1 MRAQGAGGWG
11 PGMATDSVVDPPEQI
26 GKRARAPPAF
36 TREETEAFS
45 SYTQSRL
52 GEKHADRML
61 EWASNPK
68 FRSKNVRYG
77 SIHTLAEHAIE
88 EHIPDGVMKAD
99 FTEEL
104 DGSQRLIFF
113 WRSLYDAIKE
123 LLRSC
128 RFAGKQYTHAE
139 IKYNRT
145 GARAY
150 SAFNTGEVY
159 ELCQLHAGEGVSPV
173 PIFLSSDATLVSK
186 KLGGH
191 PIMCEFGIPMI

>member
-26 GKRARAPPAF
+26 GKRERAPPAF

-77 SIHTLAEHAIE
+77 SIHLSLI
-88 EHIPDGVMKAD
+88 HI
-99 FTEEL
+99 
-104 DGSQRLIFF
+104 
-113 WRSLYDAIKE
+113 
-123 LLRSC
+123 
-128 RFAGKQYTHAE
+128 
-139 IKYNRT
+139 
-145 GARAY
+145 
-150 SAFNTGEVY
+150 
-159 ELCQLHAGEGVSPV
+159 
-173 PIFLSSDATLVSK
+173 
-186 KLGGH
+186 
-191 PIMCEFGIPMI
+191 